1 MTHANR
7 TTMTPLRKRFIDD
20 LRLRNYAPR
29 TIEIYV
35 AGVRRLAG
43 YFNRSPDQLDA
54 EDIRRFQL
62 HLIEQKTSW
71 CVFNQTVCA
80 LHFLYSKTLGQPD
93 MVSRIL
99 FAKKPKKLP
108 VVLSPEEAM
117 RLLNTPKRVRDRTL
131 LDVCYT
137 CGLRVSELVG
147 LQVADIDSKRMVLR
161 ICGKGQKERLV
172 PISQRLL
179 KVLRAYWRT
188 CRPTTWLFPGVIDPA
203 KRLTENTVRQLCEQS
218 AERAGL
224 NKRVTPHTLRHSF
237 ATHLLEAGVDL
248 LTVQALLGHN
258 HLRTTAIYLHV
269 SLRHLQKVPQLLEG
283 LVFGSA
289 APQTPRAD
297 DDARPTLPVREGRP

>member
-1 MTHANR
+1 MTRIER
-7 TTMTPLRKRFIDD
+7 TPMTPLRKRFIDD

-29 TIEIYV
+29 TIEVYV

-54 EDIRRFQL
+54 EEIRRFQL
-62 HLIEQKTSW
+62 HLIEQKASW

-80 LHFLYSKTLGQPD
+80 LRFLYSVTLGQPD
-93 MVSRIL
+93 MIGRIP

-108 VVLSPEEAM
+108 VVLSPEEVM
-117 RLLNTPKRVRDRTL
+117 RLLNAPKRVRDRTL

-161 ICGKGQKERLV
+161 IWGKGQKERLV
-172 PISQRLL
+172 PISPRLL
-179 KVLRAYWRT
+179 KVLRAYWLT
-188 CRPTTWLFPGVIDPA
+188 CRPKTWLFPGGIDPA
-203 KRLTENTVRQLCEQS
+203 KRLTETTVRQLCEQS

-224 NKRVTPHTLRHSF
+224 NKRITPHTLRHSF

-248 LTVQALLGHN
+248 LTVQALLGHS

-283 LVFGSA
+283 LVFGDAS
-289 APQTPRAD
+289 PQTRRAD
-297 DDARPTLPVREGRP
+297 DAARPASPAREGRP

>member
-1 MTHANR
+1 MTGFDR
-7 TTMTPLRKRFIDD
+7 TPMTPLRKRFIDD

-29 TIEIYV
+29 TIEVYV

-54 EDIRRFQL
+54 EEIRRFQL
-62 HLIEQKTSW
+62 HLIEQKASW

-80 LHFLYSKTLGQPD
+80 LRFLYSVTLGQPD
-93 MVSRIL
+93 MIGRIP

-108 VVLSPEEAM
+108 VVLSPEEVM
-117 RLLNTPKRVRDRTL
+117 RFLNTPKRVRDRTL

-147 LQVADIDSKRMVLR
+147 LQVADIDSKRMVLCIR
-161 ICGKGQKERLV
+161 GKGQKERLV
-172 PISQRLL
+172 PISPRLL
-179 KVLRAYWRT
+179 KVLRAYWLT
-188 CRPTTWLFPGVIDPA
+188 CRSKTWLFPGGIDPA
-203 KRLTENTVRQLCEQS
+203 KRLTETAVRRLCEQS
-218 AERAGL
+218 AEQAGL
-224 NKRVTPHTLRHSF
+224 NKRITPHTLRHSF

-283 LVFGSA
+283 LMFGGAS
-289 APQTPRAD
+289 PQTRRAD
-297 DDARPTLPVREGRP
+297 EAARPGPAAREGRP